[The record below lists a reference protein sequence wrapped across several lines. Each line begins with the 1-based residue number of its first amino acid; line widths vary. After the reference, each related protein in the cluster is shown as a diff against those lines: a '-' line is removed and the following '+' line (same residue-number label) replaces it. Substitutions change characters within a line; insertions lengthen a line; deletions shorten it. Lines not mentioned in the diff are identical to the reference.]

1 MDAHIEKIQDVI
13 ELVKTR
19 KYNEAEKLLFHLYE
33 TFQTESPKNIPEVY
47 FKRDRI
53 GYTRWENADLN
64 ELGKIIQ
71 KILIYLDKQ
80 GFIKSDIVIAY
91 MEGAEKISDLEGM
104 KNTDTLK
111 ILSVLY
117 GIMYAYSA

>member
-33 TFQTESPKNIPEVY
+33 TFQIKSPKNIPEVY

-80 GFIKSDIVIAY
+80 GFVKSDIVIAY

>member
-19 KYNEAEKLLFHLYE
+19 KYNEAEKLLVHLYE
-33 TFQTESPKNIPEVY
+33 TFQTEFPKNIPEVY

-53 GYTRWENADLN
+53 GYTRWENTELN

-71 KILIYLDKQ
+71 KNLIYLDKQ
-80 GFIKSDIVIAY
+80 GMIKSDLVIAY
-91 MEGAEKISDLEGM
+91 IEGAEKMSDLEGM
-104 KNTDTLK
+104 KTTDNLK
-111 ILSVLY
+111 VLAVLH

>member
-1 MDAHIEKIQDVI
+1 MDAHIEKIQDVV

-19 KYNEAEKLLFHLYE
+19 KYNEAEKLLVHLYE

-53 GYTRWENADLN
+53 GYTRWENTELN

-71 KILIYLDKQ
+71 KNLIYLDKQ
-80 GFIKSDIVIAY
+80 GMIKSDIVIAY
-91 MEGAEKISDLEGM
+91 IEGAEKMSDLEGM
-104 KNTDTLK
+104 KTTDNLK
-111 ILSVLY
+111 VLAVLH

>member
-1 MDAHIEKIQDVI
+1 EKIQDVI

-80 GFIKSDIVIAY
+80 GLVKSDIVIAY

-104 KNTDTLK
+104 ENTDTLK